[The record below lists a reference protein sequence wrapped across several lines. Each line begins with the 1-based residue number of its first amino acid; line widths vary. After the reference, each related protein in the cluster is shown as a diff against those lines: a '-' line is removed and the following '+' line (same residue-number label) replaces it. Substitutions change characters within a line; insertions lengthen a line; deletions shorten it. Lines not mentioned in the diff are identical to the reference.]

1 MSFALYLFGILVVL
15 SGAIYGAVLL
25 NVPVQWIVVGSI
37 IIAGIG
43 ILSAVAQ
50 TRSRDKPQ

>member
-15 SGAIYGAVLL
+15 SGVIYGAILL
-25 NVPVQWIVVGSI
+25 HVPQQWIVVVSI
-37 IIAGIG
+37 IIAGLG
-43 ILSAVAQ
+43 VLSAVAH